1 MKTLRQTVTKPHSAG
16 DSALRS
22 LKRVGPFPADRAL
35 IRHARLALNEALSLF
50 VLVKRR
56 NIRNRIGRQLGV
68 LATVL
73 VLTACANNPPRTGA
87 VGKEID
93 QSLADSQA
101 QNAALA
107 AQPELP
113 PPAVSAA
120 LLPPLNVQLSGLG
133 QAPVQRR
140 FDITV
145 NRVLAR
151 TFFMSL
157 VKGTPFNM
165 VMPPDMK
172 GRISLSLKNVTLDE
186 VMETVREVY
195 GYEYRRSAGGYEIL
209 TTALR
214 SKIFKVDYLNV
225 QRKGRSRV
233 RVSSGQVSAS
243 RSRNNSSRYGSGAS
257 SSGAANSGRRQVEA
271 VSGSEMDTRT
281 QSDFWGELRDALE
294 AIVGSEG
301 GRKVVLNAHSG
312 IIVVRAQ
319 PEELRAVGK
328 YLQDTQAVVQRQ
340 VILEAKILEVELKD
354 GFQAGINWA
363 AMGKSGADSIVGGQ
377 FGGARMFSDGS
388 SNLAGLSDVLNPK
401 DPDAIAAT
409 VASAFGGVFGM
420 RLTTGNFTAFLE
432 FLESQ
437 GDVHVLSSPRVST
450 VNNQKAVIKVGI
462 DEFFVTDVD
471 TNNQLYAGGS
481 STTNQTFSVEFTP
494 FFSGVALDVTPQI
507 DDEGFVTLHI
517 HPSVSDV
524 KEKIKQIDFS
534 ETESLRVPM
543 AVSTIRESDSIV
555 RARSGQVVVIGGL
568 MQNISRDNTASVPLL
583 GELPMV
589 GSLFRHKQKS
599 FVKSEL
605 VILLRPVVV
614 DNGQVW
620 DDELQ
625 RITERF
631 GGLDELTQLNVQSDG
646 AGLGER

>member
-1 MKTLRQTVTKPHSAG
+1 MKQKQRVILN
-16 DSALRS
+16 
-22 LKRVGPFPADRAL
+22 RVGVL
-35 IRHARLALNEALSLF
+35 VWVLAL
-50 VLVKRR
+50 
-56 NIRNRIGRQLGV
+56 G
-68 LATVL
+68 
-73 VLTACANNPPRTGA
+73 ACANNPPRTGA
-87 VGKEID
+87 VGEEID
-93 QSLADSQA
+93 QSLAESQA
-101 QNAALA
+101 QNAVLA

-133 QAPVQRR
+133 QEPVQRR

-157 VKGTPFNM
+157 VKNTPYNM
-165 VMPPDMK
+165 VTPPDMK

-195 GYEYRRSAGGYEIL
+195 GYEYRRSASGYEIL
-209 TTALR
+209 TKALR

-243 RSRNNSSRYGSGAS
+243 RSRNNSSRNGSGAS
-257 SSGAANSGRRQVEA
+257 SSTASSGRRQVEA

-281 QSDFWGELRDALE
+281 QSDFWAELRDALE
-294 AIVGSEG
+294 AIIGSED

-312 IIVVRAQ
+312 IIVVRAR
-319 PEELRAVGK
+319 PEELRAVEQ

-354 GFQAGINWA
+354 GFQSGINWA
-363 AMGKSGADSIVGGQ
+363 AMGSNGTDGIAGGQ
-377 FGGARMFSDGS
+377 FGGGRIFSDGN
-388 SNLAGLSDVLNPK
+388 SNLAGLSDVLNPAN
-401 DPDAIAAT
+401 PDAIGAA

-420 RLTTGNFTAFLE
+420 RLTSGNFTAFLE

-450 VNNQKAVIKVGI
+450 VNNQKAVIKVGT
-462 DEFFVTDVD
+462 DEFFVTDVN
-471 TNNQLYAGGS
+471 TNNQLYAGS
-481 STTNQTFSVEFTP
+481 STTNQTFNVEFTP

-534 ETESLRVPM
+534 ETESLRMPM

-568 MQNISRDNTASVPLL
+568 MQNISRDSTVSVPLL
-583 GELPMV
+583 GDLPIV
-589 GSLFRHKQKS
+589 GGLFRHKQKS
-599 FVKSEL
+599 YVKSEL

-631 GGLDELTQLNVQSDG
+631 GGLDELTQLNVQPDD
-646 AGLGER
+646 AGH

>member
-1 MKTLRQTVTKPHSAG
+1 MMKQKQRTILN
-16 DSALRS
+16 
-22 LKRVGPFPADRAL
+22 RVA
-35 IRHARLALNEALSLF
+35 
-50 VLVKRR
+50 VLV
-56 NIRNRIGRQLGV
+56 
-68 LATVL
+68 AVL
-73 VLTACANNPPRTGA
+73 VLGACANNPPRTGA
-87 VGKEID
+87 VGEEIG

-101 QNAALA
+101 QNAALETVR
-107 AQPELP
+107 AQPP
-113 PPAVSAA
+113 AAVSAA

-133 QAPVQRR
+133 QEPVQRR

-145 NRVLAR
+145 DRVLAR

-157 VKGTPFNM
+157 VKDTPYNM
-165 VMPPDMK
+165 VTPPDME

-186 VMETVREVY
+186 VMATVHEVY
-195 GYEYRRSAGGYEIL
+195 GYEYRRNAGGYEIL

-233 RVSSGQVSAS
+233 RVSSGQVSAAGN
-243 RSRNNSSRYGSGAS
+243 RNNRSSGAGSSGAS
-257 SSGAANSGRRQVEA
+257 SSNAGQRQIEA

-281 QSDFWGELRDALE
+281 QSDFWAELRDALE

-301 GRKVVLNAHSG
+301 GRKIVLNAHSG
-312 IIVVRAQ
+312 IIVVRAR
-319 PEELRAVGK
+319 PGELRAVEQ

-354 GFQAGINWA
+354 GFQSGINWA
-363 AMGKSGADSIVGGQ
+363 AMGSNGTDGIAGGQ
-377 FGGARMFSDGS
+377 FGGGRIFSDGR
-388 SNLAGLSDVLNPK
+388 SNLAGLSDVLNPSN
-401 DPDAIAAT
+401 PDAIGAA

-420 RLTTGNFTAFLE
+420 RLTSGNFTAFLE

-450 VNNQKAVIKVGI
+450 VNNQKAVIKVGT
-462 DEFFVTDVD
+462 DEFFVTDVN
-471 TNNQLYAGGS
+471 TNSQLYAGS
-481 STTNQTFSVEFTP
+481 STSNQTFNVEFTP

-507 DDEGFVTLHI
+507 DDDGFVTLHI

-524 KEKIKQIDFS
+524 QEKIKQIDFS
-534 ETESLRVPM
+534 DTDSLRVPM

-583 GELPMV
+583 GDLPLV
-589 GSLFRHKQKS
+589 GRLFRHQQKS
-599 FVKSEL
+599 VVKSEL
-605 VILLRPVVV
+605 VILLRPLVV

-625 RITERF
+625 RIGERF
-631 GGLDELTQLNVQSDG
+631 GELDTLTRLNVQSGD
-646 AGLGER
+646 GER

>member
-1 MKTLRQTVTKPHSAG
+1 MKKKQRVILN
-16 DSALRS
+16 
-22 LKRVGPFPADRAL
+22 RVGVL
-35 IRHARLALNEALSLF
+35 VWVLAL
-50 VLVKRR
+50 
-56 NIRNRIGRQLGV
+56 G
-68 LATVL
+68 
-73 VLTACANNPPRTGA
+73 ACANNPPRTGA
-87 VGKEID
+87 VGEGID
-93 QSLADSQA
+93 QSLAESQA
-101 QNAALA
+101 QNAVLA

-120 LLPPLNVQLSGLG
+120 LLPTLNVQLSGLG
-133 QAPVQRR
+133 QEPVQRR

-157 VKGTPFNM
+157 VKDTPYNM
-165 VMPPDMK
+165 VTPPDMK

-195 GYEYRRSAGGYEIL
+195 GYEYRRSASGYEIL

-257 SSGAANSGRRQVEA
+257 SSSANSGRRQVEA

-281 QSDFWGELRDALE
+281 QSDFWAELRDALE
-294 AIVGSEG
+294 AIIGAED
-301 GRKVVLNAHSG
+301 GRKIVLNAHSG

-319 PEELRAVGK
+319 PGELRAVGQ
-328 YLQDTQAVVQRQ
+328 YLRDTQAVVQRQ

-354 GFQAGINWA
+354 GFQSGINWA
-363 AMGKSGADSIVGGQ
+363 AMGSNGTDGIAGGQ
-377 FGGARMFSDGS
+377 FGGGRMFSDGR
-388 SNLAGLSDVLNPK
+388 SNLAGLSDVLNPAN
-401 DPDAIAAT
+401 PDAVGAA

-420 RLTTGNFTAFLE
+420 RLTSGNFTSFIE

-437 GDVHVLSSPRVST
+437 GDVHVLSSPRIST

-555 RARSGQVVVIGGL
+555 RARSGQVIVIGGL
-568 MQNISRDNTASVPLL
+568 MQNISRDRTASVPVL
-583 GELPMV
+583 GDLPV
-589 GSLFRHKQKS
+589 IGGLFRHKQKS
-599 FVKSEL
+599 YVKSEL

-614 DNGQVW
+614 DSGQVW

-631 GGLDELTQLNVQSDG
+631 GGLDELTQLNIQPDD
-646 AGLGER
+646 AGH

>member
-1 MKTLRQTVTKPHSAG
+1 MKM
-16 DSALRS
+16 
-22 LKRVGPFPADRAL
+22 
-35 IRHARLALNEALSLF
+35 
-50 VLVKRR
+50 KRR
-56 NIRNRIGRQLGV
+56 NICNRIGRPLAVLVTV
-68 LATVL
+68 LAL
-73 VLTACANNPPRTGA
+73 SACANNPPRTGA
-87 VGKEID
+87 VGEEID
-93 QSLADSQA
+93 RSLADSQA
-101 QNAALA
+101 HNAALA
-107 AQPELP
+107 ARPAPP

-120 LLPPLNVQLSGLG
+120 LLPPLNVQLSGLD

-145 NRVLAR
+145 DRVLAR

-157 VKGTPFNM
+157 VKDTPFNM
-165 VMPPDMK
+165 VVPPDIK

-186 VMETVREVY
+186 VMATLREVY

-214 SKIFKVDYLNV
+214 SKVFKVDYLNV

-233 RVSSGQVSAS
+233 RVSSGQVSAAQN
-243 RSRNNSSRYGSGAS
+243 RNRS
-257 SSGAANSGRRQVEA
+257 SSTSGNRSNAGSSGRRQVES

-281 QSDFWGELRDALE
+281 QSDFWAELRDALE
-294 AIVGSEG
+294 AIIGSEG
-301 GRKVVLNAHSG
+301 GRKIVLNAHSG
-312 IIVVRAQ
+312 IIVVRAR
-319 PEELRAVGK
+319 PEELRAVEQ
-328 YLQDTQAVVQRQ
+328 YLQDTQAIVQRQ

-354 GFQAGINWA
+354 GFQSGINWA
-363 AMGKSGADSIVGGQ
+363 AMGSNGTDSLVGGQ
-377 FGGARMFSDGS
+377 FGGARVFSDGS
-388 SNLAGLSDVLNPK
+388 SNLAGIEDVLNPA
-401 DPDAIAAT
+401 DPAAIAAT

-420 RLTTGNFTAFLE
+420 RLSTGNFTAFLE

-437 GDVHVLSSPRVST
+437 GDVHVLSSPRIST
-450 VNNQKAVIKVGI
+450 VNNQKAVIKVGT
-462 DEFFVTDVD
+462 DEFFVTDIN
-471 TNNQLYAGGS
+471 TNSQLYAGS

-524 KEKIKQIDFS
+524 QEKIKQIDFS
-534 ETESLRVPM
+534 GTDSLRVPM

-568 MQNISRDNTASVPLL
+568 MQNISRDSTVSVPLL
-583 GELPMV
+583 GDLPLV
-589 GSLFRHKQKS
+589 GNLFRHKQKS

-625 RITERF
+625 RISERF
-631 GGLDELTQLNVQSDG
+631 GGLDELTQLNVQPDG
-646 AGLGER
+646 GGQ